1 MEKKSLGRV
10 VKEKKLKLGIFSYS
24 YHLAFGKHPDFT
36 AANPD
41 DRMDLFKFM
50 DRSKELGVDGIQ
62 IDITHLE
69 STDDVYL
76 EKLSKYAQN
85 KGFYVEYGSILIED
99 GHTLKELEIARQLK
113 APIMRTFMGFS
124 RYDKTCNPK
133 HELENAIAVLKN
145 LLPKLHEYDI
155 KLAIENHCDC
165 TTDELLSVIH
175 AVNDPYVGVC
185 PDLGNFM
192 INLENPTK
200 SVKKLAPYI
209 ITTHFKDYNMEMC
222 NWGFKS
228 YGVAL
233 GDGMIDLKA
242 ILKIL
247 VKDAKLDR
255 IMLEIPVEKASFPN
269 GLVDDKTSLAREDD
283 FMRRSVIYARDV
295 LKIK

>member
-1 MEKKSLGRV
+1 
-10 VKEKKLKLGIFSYS
+10 
-24 YHLAFGKHPDFT
+24 
-36 AANPD
+36 
-41 DRMDLFKFM
+41 
-50 DRSKELGVDGIQ
+50 
-62 IDITHLE
+62 
-69 STDDVYL
+69 
-76 EKLSKYAQN
+76 
-85 KGFYVEYGSILIED
+85 
-99 GHTLKELEIARQLK
+99 
-113 APIMRTFMGFS
+113 
-124 RYDKTCNPK
+124 
-133 HELENAIAVLKN
+133 
-145 LLPKLHEYDI
+145 
-155 KLAIENHCDC
+155 
-165 TTDELLSVIH
+165 LLSVIH